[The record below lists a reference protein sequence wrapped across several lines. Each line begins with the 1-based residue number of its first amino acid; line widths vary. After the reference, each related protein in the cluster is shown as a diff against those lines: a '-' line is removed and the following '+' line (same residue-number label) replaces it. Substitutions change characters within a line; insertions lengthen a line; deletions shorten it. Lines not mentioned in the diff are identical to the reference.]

1 MLPAFLI
8 PDSLLKRLIL
18 LWKTMKTT
26 KITTTTTTDN
36 DNKVIYEREG
46 YTPVLVENGST
57 EPSNIDD
64 MVYGE

>member
-1 MLPAFLI
+1 MENNENNENNNNNNN
-8 PDSLLKRLIL
+8 
-18 LWKTMKTT
+18 
-26 KITTTTTTDN
+26 DN